1 MPHSTG
7 QAPVKAAVAA
17 TVAAYTYTDGVQ
29 AYSAADSHAQPDGV
43 CLDNGLLQLNFSA
56 NTGRLASVKNR
67 QAGVTANLTLDI
79 AAYLSGVLDL
89 LPLPLSEALSAPFAP
104 G

>member
-1 MPHSTG
+1 M
-7 QAPVKAAVAA
+7 
-17 TVAAYTYTDGVQ
+17 
-29 AYSAADSHAQPDGV
+29 ADSV
-43 CLDNGLLQLNFSA
+43 CLDNGLLQLNFST

-89 LPLPLSEALSAPFAP
+89 LPLPLSGALSAPFAFV
-104 G
+104 